1 MHSIFIDSAAAIPGT
16 DAPAPRN
23 WRRIALGGFLVVSA
37 LGHGLLLLMPMQEP
51 PRPQAG
57 ADRGALQVRMQ
68 SPAPAPEAVAAAA
81 PETEPRPTQPD
92 SRPKLQAEPAV
103 TPTRKPQ
110 PPAEPE
116 QQPAKPRS
124 SEPVTTAR
132 APSKPAPESEPAPNA
147 GPVPAA
153 SPPSGKSTAETR
165 TAQQAAPNA
174 ADASASTAA
183 AEFAAAQRLRA
194 QLEASLRSHF
204 YYPRIARHRGWEGLV
219 EVGLRIEANGRLSD
233 VRILRTSGFAILD
246 RAALA
251 SVGRISRLQGAAE
264 WLGGHHID
272 MVLPVQYRLIDG

>member
-37 LGHGLLLLMPMQEP
+37 LGHGLLLLLPMQEP

-68 SPAPAPEAVAAAA
+68 TSAPTTAVAAA
-81 PETEPRPTQPD
+81 PETEQQPTQSD
-92 SRPKLQAEPAV
+92 SGPKLQAEPAV
-103 TPTRKPQ
+103 TPTRKSAPQ
-110 PPAEPE
+110 AEPE
-116 QQPAKPRS
+116 QKPAKPLP
-124 SEPVTTAR
+124 SESTTTAR

-153 SPPSGKSTAETR
+153 APPAGGRATEAR
-165 TAQQAAPNA
+165 TAQQAAPDA
-174 ADASASTAA
+174 ADAAASTAGS
-183 AEFAAAQRLRA
+183 EFAAAQRLRT
-194 QLEASLRSHF
+194 QLQASLRSHF

-233 VRILRTSGFAILD
+233 IRILRTSGFAILD